1 MQELPE
7 VYQVEVT
14 RACNFKCP
22 MCPTQFFPRENNEQ
36 FLQLGLL
43 DKIISQGDLDNSY
56 FVELQMGGEP
66 LLHPHLDEI
75 ITMIKS
81 TGVKV
86 GLSTNGSHMML
97 KMRELLRLDSIT
109 VSIDSLTD
117 YNDIRVGLVT
127 PTDVGSLIKNLK
139 ELLEKAELE
148 GVAVDLQVIE
158 LEGWEKQM
166 DLINEVFEHYQYNLR
181 SIPNGYVHYL
191 EPQVDWP
198 TNTELCINPWMS
210 VSIQC
215 NGHVTSCCVA
225 QGDDIIYGDLKTQTL
240 REVWAGD
247 AVENM
252 RTKMRLGA
260 YPEVCKKCYTR
271 SPALFHQNMLRGKK

>member
-7 VYQVEVT
+7 VYQIEVT

-22 MCPTQFFPRENNEQ
+22 MCPTQFFPRQNNEQ
-36 FLQLGLL
+36 FLKLGLL

-56 FVELQMGGEP
+56 FVELQMSGEP
-66 LLHPHLDEI
+66 LLHPHLDVI

-86 GLSTNGSHMML
+86 GLSTNGSFIKNRMRDLMM
-97 KMRELLRLDSIT
+97 LDSIT
-109 VSIDSLTD
+109 ISVDSLTD
-117 YNDIRVGLVT
+117 YNNIRVSKT
-127 PTDVGSLIKNLK
+127 HDTDVANLIKNIKKL
-139 ELLEKAELE
+139 LLEAEIKNI
-148 GVAVDLQVIE
+148 AVDLQVIE
-158 LEGWEKQM
+158 LEGWEKQI
-166 DLINEVFEHYQYNLR
+166 DLINVVFEGYEFNLR

-191 EPQVDWP
+191 QNSGKISVS
-198 TNTELCINPWMS
+198 TELCINPWMS

-215 NGHVTSCCVA
+215 NGNVTSCCVA
-225 QGDDIIYGDLKTQTL
+225 QGDDIIYGSLNTHTL
-240 REVWAGD
+240 REIWAGD
-247 AVENM
+247 EVEDM

-271 SPALFHQNMLRGKK
+271 SPALFHQNMLKGRQ